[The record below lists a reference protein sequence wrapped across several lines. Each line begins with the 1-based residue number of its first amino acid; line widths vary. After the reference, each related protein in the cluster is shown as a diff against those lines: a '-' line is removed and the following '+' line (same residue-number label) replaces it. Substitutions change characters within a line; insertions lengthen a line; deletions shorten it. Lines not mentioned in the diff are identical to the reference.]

1 MTQALV
7 SLALTQARG
16 LARDSIGEACR
27 VLIGIGYTLPEASRF
42 VLGYLR
48 SVRPV

>member
-16 LARDSIGEACR
+16 LARDSMGEACR
-27 VLIGIGYTLPEASRF
+27 VLIGIGYSLPEASRF
-42 VLGYLR
+42 VLDYLLSLR
-48 SVRPV
+48 AA